1 MQNTDPKYLE
11 RYANVYTLTMSIPDD
26 IRFDMHYWGR
36 QHSESPCG
44 TAACMAG
51 HAGLHPWFRKQ
62 GLILEPSAKDPGFL
76 SPPGKSYCD
85 AFDEIADFFGY
96 DCEKMYNHPF
106 DPNGS
111 WYYEFNENGEQVLDY
126 YNELIQLFDGKR
138 ITPSIAAEALRNY
151 MLSHWDTEFVNTAI
165 EKAEARY
172 NVDFVHQFAKWE

>member
-11 RYANVYTLTMSIPDD
+11 RYANVYTLTVSIPND

-36 QHSESPCG
+36 KHIGSPCG

-51 HAGLHPWFRKQ
+51 HAGLHPWFHEQ
-62 GLILEPSAKDPGFL
+62 GLILTPSAKNPGFL
-76 SPPGKSYCD
+76 SPPGKWYYD
-85 AFDEIADFFGY
+85 AVEEIADFFGY
-96 DCEKMYNHPF
+96 DYQEMYNHPF

-111 WYYEFNENGEQVLDY
+111 WYCELD
-126 YNELIQLFDGKR
+126 EDDFDGNR
-138 ITPSIAAEALRNY
+138 ITPSIAAKALRNY
-151 MLSHWDTEFVNTAI
+151 MLSHWDTESVNTAI

>member
-1 MQNTDPKYLE
+1 MQNKDPQYLE

-36 QHSESPCG
+36 QHIGSECG

-51 HAGLHPWFRKQ
+51 HAGLHPWFREQ
-62 GLILEPSAKDPGFL
+62 GLILEPSDIDPGFL
-76 SPPGKSYCD
+76 SPPGTSYYD
-85 AFDEIADFFGY
+85 TFEEIADFFGY
-96 DCEKMYNHPF
+96 DYQEMHNHPF
-106 DPNGS
+106 DPEGS
-111 WYYEFNENGEQVLDY
+111 WYYEDDEDGEQA
-126 YNELIQLFDGKR
+126 FDGDR

-151 MLSHWDTEFVNTAI
+151 MLSHWDSESVSTAI